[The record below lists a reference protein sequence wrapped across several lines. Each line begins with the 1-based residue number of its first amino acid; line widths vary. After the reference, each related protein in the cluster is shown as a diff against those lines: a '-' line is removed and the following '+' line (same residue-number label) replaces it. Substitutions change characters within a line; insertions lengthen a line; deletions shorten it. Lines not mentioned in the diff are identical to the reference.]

1 MRISDWSSDVCSSD
15 LIDLCPADVRNVA
28 LVASREIDTQQTV
41 AQHVEGR
48 YHRVTL
54 HPPEIAL
61 RRDHQAQLLP
71 GYLPIEQRHRGRLS
85 ALELEVLA
93 LDRLRPAV
101 VRLQDRRLRAQHA
114 PPPRPLSSE
123 ERPRGNK

>member
-1 MRISDWSSDVCSSD
+1 MANHRRGRHPVVVEAPESAGQQHGLSRIVLD
-15 LIDLCPADVRNVA
+15 LGGPREIDLCPADVRNVA

-71 GYLPIEQRHRGRLS
+71 GYLPDRKSTRLN
-85 ALELEVLA
+85 
-93 LDRLRPAV
+93 
-101 VRLQDRRLRAQHA
+101 
-114 PPPRPLSSE
+114 SSH
-123 ERPRGNK
+123 

>member
-1 MRISDWSSDVCSSD
+1 MIRPQPGSTRTDTLFPYTPLCRS
-15 LIDLCPADVRNVA
+15 LGGPREIDLCPADVRNVA

-71 GYLPIEQRHRGRLS
+71 GYLPTEQRHRR
-85 ALELEVLA
+85 
-93 LDRLRPAV
+93 
-101 VRLQDRRLRAQHA
+101 
-114 PPPRPLSSE
+114 SE
-123 ERPRGNK
+123 EHPSELQSLMRISYSVFCLNKKNKLK